1 MPHLTANQT
10 HCLIPTRA
18 SVSLLPSQDL
28 PPQQILLGLMCGN
41 LHLDVPEWCEPEWRY
56 LLEACMEPNPNN
68 RPTMRELARQLEAI
82 RDQQLQHEQE
92 LLELQEQEQQVQ
104 EPARVSQ
111 GQLQQQQQSKEQPQQ
126 KMVQLQACSGQQ
138 AAAVALAPAPVVPL
152 QQPCHEQQQVP
163 LLQQPQAPL
172 LPHVL
177 QHQVPQLQQAQAPLL
192 PVLQQQQAAV
202 VLEQLQPG
210 HLQLQYPPMQQ
221 QELLLQQQLCPTPQ
235 QEVVLPV
242 LHLPAGFTKVD
253 SGAGT
258 YGAVCEHYWPQQSPV
273 TPAAAAAPSPG
284 SGHLGQLQARL
295 QL

>member
-1 MPHLTANQT
+1 
-10 HCLIPTRA
+10 
-18 SVSLLPSQDL
+18 
-28 PPQQILLGLMCGN
+28 
-41 LHLDVPEWCEPEWRY
+41 
-56 LLEACMEPNPNN
+56 
-68 RPTMRELARQLEAI
+68 MRELARQLEAI

-126 KMVQLQACSGQQ
+126 KMAQLQACSGQQ
-138 AAAVALAPAPVVPL
+138 AAAAALAPAPVVPL
-152 QQPCHEQQQVP
+152 QQPCYEQQQVQ

-177 QHQVPQLQQAQAPLL
+177 QHQVPQLQPLQQAQAPLL

-202 VLEQLQPG
+202 VLEQLQPA
-210 HLQLQYPPMQQ
+210 HVQLQYPPMQQ

-235 QEVVLPV
+235 QEVVLPA
-242 LHLPAGFTKVD
+242 LHLPAGFTEID
-253 SGAGT
+253 GGAGT

-273 TPAAAAAPSPG
+273 TPAAAAALSPG
-284 SGHLGQLQARL
+284 SGHMGQLQARL